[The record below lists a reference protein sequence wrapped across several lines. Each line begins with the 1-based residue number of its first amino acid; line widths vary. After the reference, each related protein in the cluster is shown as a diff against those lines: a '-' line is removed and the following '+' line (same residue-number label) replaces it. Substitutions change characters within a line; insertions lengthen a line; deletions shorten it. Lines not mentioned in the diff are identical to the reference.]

1 MKRKELL
8 VIAEHFSAYDI
19 QFSDNGERF
28 DIINPFGKD
37 PIYVCVEN
45 DPKTPYMVCF
55 SFNHVHLETP
65 DQVIAYIGDI
75 IGGNQFTIGFFKNGR
90 QRIGGNLNAEEVRA
104 ISYNVLTLFVRSF
117 PDVRLIDVA
126 DSIKVRGWAQDGDFD
141 ATFGVDEMGNVSI
154 QIIEVSVNE

>member
-1 MKRKELL
+1 MKREELL
-8 VIAEHFSAYDI
+8 AIAEHFSEFDV
-19 QFSDNGERF
+19 QFSDTEERF

-37 PIYVCVEN
+37 PIYVCVDN
-45 DPKTPYMVCF
+45 DPRTPYMVCF

-65 DQVIAYIGDI
+65 EQVIAYVGDI

-104 ISYNVLTLFVRSF
+104 ISYNVLTLFLRSF
-117 PDVRLIDVA
+117 PDLKLIDIA

-154 QIIEVSVNE
+154 QIIEVSANE